1 MSQSTTPHARTDQ
14 PVKSS
19 WIKKLGWMALI
30 WLGSIAAL
38 SVVAYCFRYL
48 MGLIN
53 FTS

>member
-1 MSQSTTPHARTDQ
+1 MNSTTSHPNNKQAA
-14 PVKSS
+14 KSS
-19 WIKKLGWMALI
+19 WFKKLAWMALI
-30 WLGSIAAL
+30 WLGSIAVL